1 MKIWIMGAL
10 LLESVF
16 LSACKSGTNATN
28 ESETASYT
36 NMGKTI
42 AGVVLTSKDTGGSEF
57 DVCAYEYPSNAF
69 VSSDDSLEKMNFKSI
84 NTMKFS
90 FAASDNQKNINAT
103 GGRAAVSALWV
114 GGGFCFASFF
124 IPPASPLVCGIA
136 LGGGVGTGV
145 AVSVSNKIDTLDDAW
160 DIALSS
166 TPKPL
171 PSADYTRVKTML
183 AKSGNTRR
191 ECSDLNGT
199 ELKAL
204 IEKGN
209 RLIEE
214 RANKKNN

>member
-1 MKIWIMGAL
+1 MKIWIMGVL

-16 LSACKSGTNATN
+16 LSACKSGANATN

-36 NMGKTI
+36 NRGKTI

-69 VSSDDSLEKMNFKSI
+69 VSSDDSLEKMNFESI
-84 NTMKFS
+84 NKMKFS

-103 GGRAAVSALWV
+103 GGMAAVSGLGV
-114 GGGFCFASFF
+114 SGSFCIASLF
-124 IPPASPLVCGIA
+124 IPPTSLLICAA
-136 LGGGVGTGV
+136 AFGGGVLTGK
-145 AVSVSNKIDTLDDAW
+145 AVSDSDKIDTLEDAW

-171 PSADYTRVKTML
+171 LSADYNRVKTML
-183 AKSGNTRR
+183 EKSGNTRR